1 MSKVA
6 LFFGAVCLLGGI
18 SYLQFRDPN
27 PIKIDKDRVVQ
38 EGDVWAMCEP
48 TSPDGSSGFKL
59 LWPTKDCKSEDNP
72 IMAGA
77 PRHMTHAKSI
87 DGSAMYLLLWYD
99 RPTVSNDPY
108 REVLLPGQDG
118 SQNGLKGATVIATR
132 QFKIGNMPC
141 LDYTLRM
148 GRNHVSRDRACLF
161 EGKRFITVGTFQ
173 TIDDASRDHVN
184 RYIESLTKL

>member
-1 MSKVA
+1 MSKA
-6 LFFGAVCLLGGI
+6 LILFSAVCLLGGI
-18 SYLQFRDPN
+18 SYLQFRPQT
-27 PIKIDKDRVVQ
+27 IKIDKDRVVQ
-38 EGDVWAMCEP
+38 EGDAWAMCEP
-48 TSPDGSSGFKL
+48 TSPEGSSGFKL

-77 PRHMTHAKSI
+77 PRHMTHAQSS
-87 DGSAMYLLLWYD
+87 DGSAMYVLLWYD

-108 REVLLPGQDG
+108 GEVLLPGQDG
-118 SQNGLKGATVIATR
+118 SQSGLKGATVIATR
-132 QFKIGNMPC
+132 QFKIGTMPC

-148 GRNHVSRDRACLF
+148 GRNHVSIDRSCLF

-173 TIDDASRDHVN
+173 PTSDVDNSYVT